1 MIKWVQIAPRG
12 PVTGIEFEF
21 QDVDM
26 EKKKKRQDGILDNI
40 RRSQGPLDL
49 AFGSFR
55 NR

>member
-26 EKKKKRQDGILDNI
+26 EKKKKDRM
-40 RRSQGPLDL
+40 
-49 AFGSFR
+49 AFLIIFGYLKGH
-55 NR
+55 